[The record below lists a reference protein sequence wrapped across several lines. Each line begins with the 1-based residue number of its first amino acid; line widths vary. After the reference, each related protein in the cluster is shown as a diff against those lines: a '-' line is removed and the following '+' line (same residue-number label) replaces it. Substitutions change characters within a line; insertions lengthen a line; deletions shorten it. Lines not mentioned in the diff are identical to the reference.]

1 MKTKLDYENKYTC
14 VLPVMRWIGERIEA
28 TEGES

>member
-14 VLPVMRWIGERIEA
+14 VLPVTRWIGERIEA
-28 TEGES
+28 TEEES